1 MKNNEINLI
10 YKLIDKAVVGVDTYN
25 HNDSRWL
32 IFTDSKKWVI
42 ELTKEGTLWYNYY
55 FFQNIFK
62 LISLDLVENQH
73 YITKWVEDNFINMVK
88 HTVDWTDINPE
99 TVEDTIQN
107 GVKDTFLQRFKGLAC
122 VENTIQNGV
131 KEINMEEHHRL
142 REVVQTV
149 KNGIKDTKPMSQAWK
164 ILETENVIQYGVR
177 DTISDTAS
185 YTTKVESI
193 IQNGVMD
200 TKVFYGCLPQDVE
213 DTIQN
218 GIKETESIASHRT
231 WKSEE
236 VIQNGVKE
244 TKTPGDGNIESTIK
258 WMKENKT
265 NNVPDMIDTIIKNG
279 IRKTEGGIL
288 FDESKIDTVID
299 EGIKETHDDVMPHTG
314 RVEGVIKNGVKK
326 NFSIVK
332 PENKIN

>member
-10 YKLIDKAVVGVDTYN
+10 HKLIDKAVVGVDTYN

-107 GVKDTFLQRFKGLAC
+107 GVK
-122 VENTIQNGV
+122 
-131 KEINMEEHHRL
+131 EINMEEHHRL

-149 KNGIKDTKPMSQAWK
+149 KNGIKDTKQMSQAWK

-244 TKTPGDGNIESTIK
+244 TKTPGDGDIESTIK

-265 NNVPDMIDTIIKNG
+265 NNVPDMIDYIIKNG

-332 PENKIN
+332 PENKLN

>member
-10 YKLIDKAVVGVDTYN
+10 HKLIDKAVVGVDTYN

-107 GVKDTFLQRFKGLAC
+107 GVK
-122 VENTIQNGV
+122 
-131 KEINMEEHHRL
+131 EINMEEHHRL

-193 IQNGVMD
+193 IQNGVKNTNQRQSKRM
-200 TKVFYGCLPQDVE
+200 VE
-213 DTIQN
+213 VDIAINN

-244 TKTPGDGNIESTIK
+244 TKTPGDGDIESTIK

-265 NNVPDMIDTIIKNG
+265 NSVPDMIDYIIKNG

-326 NFSIVK
+326 TSVLLNL
-332 PENKIN
+332 KIR